1 MEMLKKNAI
10 NMKFVE
16 EEIVI
21 DVKFVDTCIGSRMIV
36 DSGAP
41 LSIVSSRWLK
51 RYIEEAKVDEYVLEY
66 KNCVTRFRLRKILY
80 VSTSGVKFPIVKKV
94 DNNDF
99 IKREITA
106 NIIDSEEVSFLC
118 G

>member
-1 MEMLKKNAI
+1 MEMLKKNPI

-21 DVKFVDTCIGSRMIV
+21 DVKFMNTCIGSRMIV

-51 RYIEEAKVDEYVLEY
+51 RYIEEAKVDENVLEY
-66 KNCVTRFRLRKILY
+66 KNCVRRFRLGKTLY
-80 VSTSGVKFPIVKKV
+80 LSTSEITFPIVIKV
-94 DNNDF
+94 DNNYF
-99 IKREITA
+99 IKRYLQI
-106 NIIDSEEVSFLC
+106 S
-118 G
+118 